1 MIKVENLKTS
11 IGSVEILHDIS
22 LDVPAGKL
30 VCVIGA
36 NGAGKTTL
44 LRSISNVLPAK
55 AGEIVFDGQSVR
67 GVAPHTLARRGL
79 VQVPQGRQIIPNL
92 SVLDNLTIGASRIA
106 GLGEAEIAESLEREF
121 NRFPVLRE
129 RQTIPGGSLSGG
141 EQQMLALSR
150 ALMMRPKVLMLDE
163 PSLGLA
169 PQIVK
174 SILQSLRSLANDG
187 LAVLLI
193 EQLAFLALD
202 IADDAHVLQRGR
214 LVMSGP
220 AAELRHD
227 RSVIESYLS

>member
-1 MIKVENLKTS
+1 MISVENLKTS
-11 IGSVEILHDIS
+11 IGAVEILHDIS
-22 LDVPAGKL
+22 LVVPAGKL

-55 AGEIVFDGQSVR
+55 AGSIVFDGRPVR
-67 GVAPHTLARRGL
+67 GVAPHLLARRGL

-92 SVLDNLTIGASRIA
+92 SVLDNLTIGARRIA
-106 GLGEAEIAESLEREF
+106 GLSEAEIAESLEREY

-129 RQTIPGGSLSGG
+129 RRAIPGGSLSGG

-150 ALMMRPKVLMLDE
+150 ALMMRPKALMLDE

-174 SILQSLRSLANDG
+174 SILQSLRTLANDG
-187 LAVLLI
+187 LAILLI